1 MKDLPYV
8 CININLKD
16 IIKTEDFESQVQ
28 MQWQK
33 MRYDEFM
40 KIHNVALHEHA
51 FIFNMIVKWIE
62 TYYKDM
68 KSTICQ
74 HDEIYLTHRC
84 HTFNLNVKVTYFLY

>member
-40 KIHNVALHEHA
+40 QFHGVALHEHA
-51 FIFNMIVKWIE
+51 FIFNMIVKWVQ
-62 TYYKDM
+62 TYYNDM
-68 KSTICQ
+68 KSTIC
-74 HDEIYLTHRC
+74 HYDEIYLTHRC
-84 HTFNLNVKVTYFLY
+84 PSFNLNVKVTYFLY